1 VLKELRMRL
10 PRKRVLIRVLIYVPL
25 LGYFGWQALDRWRA
39 EQVAHSPEPSVEEKL
54 APHKKWM
61 TFPDGTKQE
70 IYELTPEEAA
80 DILGHEP
87 PERPGADQ
95 ARQGP
100 GPADDGS
107 GASDGPTAEDD
118 PEAAAD

>member
-1 VLKELRMRL
+1 MRL

-39 EQVAHSPEPSVEEKL
+39 EQVAASPEPSVEEKL

-87 PERPGADQ
+87 PERPGADR
-95 ARQGP
+95 ATQGP
-100 GPADDGS
+100 TPADGGS
-107 GASDGPTAEDD
+107 GVSADS
-118 PEAAAD
+118 EAAAD